1 MEGWLDPSR
10 ILQKKGGGYEKVAIW
25 GLKRVKM
32 MNFAIFHAQKVCLL
46 NTISYFCSVKI
57 KYCFIMN
64 EMNILRILAKGQITS
79 LSSGFSLGG
88 KPFSIFIRSKQ
99 PTLST
104 NMVVNCKLICDKEAG
119 AFPCALGDWT
129 PGAIAE
135 ISPNAIDLTEFDVYW
150 GAGESV

>member
-57 KYCFIMN
+57 K
-64 EMNILRILAKGQITS
+64 
-79 LSSGFSLGG
+79 
-88 KPFSIFIRSKQ
+88 
-99 PTLST
+99 
-104 NMVVNCKLICDKEAG
+104 
-119 AFPCALGDWT
+119 
-129 PGAIAE
+129 
-135 ISPNAIDLTEFDVYW
+135 
-150 GAGESV
+150 